1 MLLLT
6 ATPYNKDFSDLA
18 NQLRL
23 FIDED
28 QDLGMRPEAY
38 IRNLGGERQFMQIHS
53 ETFIRSI
60 AAFDKSDCVED
71 WNELMKLF
79 LVRRTRIHQRELC

>member
-1 MLLLT
+1 MAKPIDVDNARYYRLIIIDESHNLRNGAKGSRYRNIKQLIDRQDSNVLLLT

-38 IRNLGGERQFMQIHS
+38 IKPVG
-53 ETFIRSI
+53 
-60 AAFDKSDCVED
+60 
-71 WNELMKLF
+71 
-79 LVRRTRIHQRELC
+79 